1 MENQNQSKLKLIN
14 SAELMDMQ
22 LPPIRFTVADI
33 LPSGLTVF
41 AGAPKVGKSLF
52 ILKLCLAVASGE
64 NFWCYPTRKG
74 TVLYLALEDSMMR
87 LQKRLCAMTDE
98 GSENLFFCN
107 RAPRLDEGLLD
118 ELKLFKQAHP
128 DTALIVID
136 TFLLVR
142 APAKNNGQN
151 MYERDYVEMNRF
163 QQFAIENDLS
173 IVLIH
178 HGKKAEES
186 DPYKQ
191 ASGSMG
197 MTAAADSYL
206 LLKRLD
212 RIAREGT
219 LYISGRDIESRD
231 VKIKMNDDAIW
242 ELAEELEY
250 ELERTDPYIRAIVLY
265 LLSANHL
272 RQESGEYS
280 ADDASPTVDWSKEYL
295 RIQASEL
302 ADGANKFLELSG
314 DEALKPNMIKKKLV
328 EYHTQLEA
336 LGFKFESERTG
347 QTRTL
352 VFRFILEKVRRLY
365 FEKGKLP
372 IEISARSVESEADHD
387 SMTGD
392 SCKNTVTVIDS
403 PEEKAIIDTS
413 NDLFGYKTLEERK
426 RMHPNQ
432 LMNRG
437 LHERHKRGMYQEL
450 DEFFANGY
458 TVEENGVTIHKTDKP
473 VEYYCVTGGI
483 PGKIDELIQLLL
495 REYENFPKLKTMPIY
510 RRVII
515 KHLKDLAEYIEG
527 EIRELSDD
535 ATGGATIE
543 KNEAV
548 TCHAVTEVK
557 N

>member
-1 MENQNQSKLKLIN
+1 
-14 SAELMDMQ
+14 
-22 LPPIRFTVADI
+22 
-33 LPSGLTVF
+33 
-41 AGAPKVGKSLF
+41 
-52 ILKLCLAVASGE
+52 
-64 NFWCYPTRKG
+64 
-74 TVLYLALEDSMMR
+74 MMR

-231 VKIKMNDDAIW
+231 VQIKMNDDAIW

-265 LLSANHL
+265 LLSANGL
-272 RQESGEYS
+272 RQESGEYC
-280 ADDASPTVDWSKEYL
+280 ADDASPKVDWSKEYL

-314 DEALKPNMIKKKLV
+314 EEALKPNMIKKKLV

-515 KHLKDLAEYIEG
+515 KHLKDLAEYIED

-548 TCHAVTEVK
+548 TCHAVTDVK
-557 N
+557 K

>member
-1 MENQNQSKLKLIN
+1 MEKQKSKLNLLN

-52 ILKLCLAVASGE
+52 ILKLCLAVANGE

-118 ELKLFKQAHP
+118 ELKLFKQGHP

-163 QQFAIENDLS
+163 QQFAMENDLS

-265 LLSANHL
+265 LLSANDL

-280 ADDASPTVDWSKEYL
+280 ADDTSPKVDWSKEYV

-302 ADGANKFLELSG
+302 AEGANKFLELSG

-328 EYHTQLEA
+328 EYHAQLEA

-372 IEISARSVESEADHD
+372 IEISARSMESEADHD

-392 SCKNTVTVIDS
+392 SCKNAVPFSEISEAELVDPIFKN
-403 PEEKAIIDTS
+403 PC
-413 NDLFGYKTLEERK
+413 GYKTLEERK
-426 RMHPNQ
+426 LTTPQRF
-432 LMNRG
+432 MNFYLDKR
-437 LHERHKRGMYQEL
+437 HELGMYQEL
-450 DEFFANGY
+450 DEYYANGY
-458 TVEENGVTIHKTDKP
+458 AIEENGMMIHKEGKP
-473 VEYYCVTGGI
+473 AEYYSATTSI
-483 PGKIDELIQLLL
+483 PGKIDELLQLLTH
-495 REYENFPKLKTMPIY
+495 EYARFPILKQLPIY
-510 RRVII
+510 RKVLIQ
-515 KHLKDLAEYIEG
+515 HLQDLIEFAED
-527 EIRELSDD
+527 EIQVLSNDD
-535 ATGGATIE
+535 TDGTTTAE
-543 KNEAV
+543 NEAV
-548 TCHAVTEVK
+548 TCHAVTK
-557 N
+557 RQ

>member
-128 DTALIVID
+128 DTSLIVID

-265 LLSANHL
+265 LLSANDL

-280 ADDASPTVDWSKEYL
+280 ADDASPKVDWSKEYL

-372 IEISARSVESEADHD
+372 IEISARSVESEANHD
-387 SMTGD
+387 NMTGD
-392 SCKNTVTVIDS
+392 SLENTVPVLEVPNTES
-403 PEEKAIIDTS
+403 TEACEEEAVNETS
-413 NDLFGYKTLEERK
+413 GMDPHK
-426 RMHPNQ
+426 
-432 LMNRG
+432 LMNY
-437 LHERHKRGMYQEL
+437 LLNKRRESGMYQEL
-450 DEFFANGY
+450 DTFFENGY
-458 TVEENGVTIHKTDKP
+458 VVEQDGKQIRKEGMPI
-473 VEYYCVTGGI
+473 EYSIVTGTYPGI
-483 PGKIDELIQLLL
+483 IDTLMTGLDGL
-495 REYENFPKLKTMPIY
+495 YHAFPMIKSIPMY
-510 RRVII
+510 RKVLTG
-515 KHLKDLAEYIEG
+515 HLKELELYVAQELQDLQDDSTDGTDIEG
-527 EIRELSDD
+527 
-535 ATGGATIE
+535 
-543 KNEAV
+543 NEAV

>member
-1 MENQNQSKLKLIN
+1 
-14 SAELMDMQ
+14 
-22 LPPIRFTVADI
+22 
-33 LPSGLTVF
+33 
-41 AGAPKVGKSLF
+41 
-52 ILKLCLAVASGE
+52 
-64 NFWCYPTRKG
+64 
-74 TVLYLALEDSMMR
+74 
-87 LQKRLCAMTDE
+87 
-98 GSENLFFCN
+98 
-107 RAPRLDEGLLD
+107 
-118 ELKLFKQAHP
+118 
-128 DTALIVID
+128 
-136 TFLLVR
+136 
-142 APAKNNGQN
+142 
-151 MYERDYVEMNRF
+151 
-163 QQFAIENDLS
+163 
-173 IVLIH
+173 
-178 HGKKAEES
+178 
-186 DPYKQ
+186 
-191 ASGSMG
+191 MG

-392 SCKNTVTVIDS
+392 SLENTVPVLEVPNTES
-403 PEEKAIIDTS
+403 TEACEEEAVNETS
-413 NDLFGYKTLEERK
+413 GMDPHK
-426 RMHPNQ
+426 
-432 LMNRG
+432 LMNY
-437 LHERHKRGMYQEL
+437 LLNKRRESGMYQEL
-450 DEFFANGY
+450 DTFFENGY
-458 TVEENGVTIHKTDKP
+458 VVEQDGKQIRKEGTPI
-473 VEYYCVTGGI
+473 EYSIVTGTYPGVIDTLMTGLNGLYHAFPMIKSI
-483 PGKIDELIQLLL
+483 P
-495 REYENFPKLKTMPIY
+495 MY
-510 RRVII
+510 RKVLTG
-515 KHLKDLAEYIEG
+515 HLKELELYVAQELQDLQDDSTDGTDIEG
-527 EIRELSDD
+527 
-535 ATGGATIE
+535 
-543 KNEAV
+543 NEAV